1 MGSIEYDDAS
11 NRVTKLVD
19 PCSDSI
25 FGSLQYYDRYT
36 IYTDS
41 KGNKTQYS
49 YSPLDAPTVNVQK
62 VIENFGT
69 TDATTT
75 NYIWNKNLLE
85 KESEPDKDTGAGSVA
100 TSAEYDGKGNLTSA
114 DTTGGQSLKQEVD
127 DKSNVTKITY
137 SSKVSE
143 KYIYDEKSNLKSTT
157 TNFGLTDFNEYDQY
171 GNIIRS
177 VSPTRE
183 NYNRLENAQF
193 EALDTTGYPIN
204 WSRYAG
210 SNAGTYQASSTS
222 FTGNKSAQLTLSGTA
237 NAGYYSQEFAV
248 DSNELQKIYTI
259 STQVKTENATGEG
272 VRLRVYPLNSSKVQL
287 TNKDGARIEFLTAPI
302 TGTVDWTRLS
312 DTFTL
317 PSETAY
323 IRVDL
328 LFKGEGKAYFDNA
341 QVSYGTT
348 LNQFAANENTSFE
361 LGSGATADDWTLNNL
376 ATGDGRTS
384 AVKYAGNYSTR
395 LTGTANVARYAGQY
409 VEIKGKKGE
418 PVTVSGWG
426 YTTSAAT
433 TGKFTISLLLTNASG
448 TSKKYELPF
457 MQGEHAAN
465 EWQFAKNT
473 FIADEDFV
481 RAKVYVNY
489 ENRTGYGYFD
499 NIKVEQTGSAVSK
512 SYTNFGTNLS
522 EETDAQGNIT
532 KFSYDANGNEKSET
546 DPNNVVKLRG
556 YDALDR
562 LESISIGNGVKA
574 IKSSYG
580 FDKQGNVTSRTNP
593 LGYVTS
599 FKYNAINAVERETD
613 PLGKYRYY
621 EYDGETN
628 VTLIE
633 SGDGANKSSVS
644 FTYDLKNNEKSKS
657 VNGTKL
663 YDKTYFKNNLL
674 KSIQVN
680 GVSAPYEF
688 DYDDSK
694 RLTYAKTPDGY
705 SLTNVYETAK
715 ENPANGLRTSY
726 TESMNG
732 VNASIKFAYDGLQ
745 RLTSITTAGGK
756 NYNYYYNESNQPVRL
771 QSASSTQLLDF
782 DTDGQLTKQSILGK
796 DLLQLRYQYQANGNI
811 KTYFDGTKTHSY
823 SYDFADRLASW
834 DNGTKVITYDYD
846 DAGNLL
852 NLNGKSY
859 TYNEANEIKGFTY
872 DFEGNLT
879 KDDRLTYTWDGL
891 GQLTETAEVAN
902 PANKVTY
909 TYHPDGLRKSKI
921 DGTTTYHYYY
931 DGSNLVRVTDANKK
945 TIWAITWNNGKVVNL
960 TNAAGE
966 SFEYVTNH
974 RGDVVRIL
982 DQNGATVAT
991 YDYDPWGNLLAA
1003 EPADSRIKGQPIRYA
1018 GYVYDAET
1026 KLYYLQA
1033 RYYDPAT
1040 ARFISRDP
1048 DPGDEDDPVTMN
1060 GYTYADDNP
1069 ITKTD
1074 PDGKWVWLVINAGFA
1089 IYDGYKAYK
1098 AGKNKKQIAW
1108 AVASN
1113 FFPLGKV
1120 KRIYRATKITKGVG
1134 KTVKAGCNCFVAGT
1148 KVLTDEGEKN
1158 IEDIEV
1164 GDMVL
1169 AKDENDPDGQTAY
1182 KEVTNLFRNQ
1192 RDDIIKLHVGEQ
1204 VIETTDNHPF
1214 WVEGKGWVFAD
1225 ELQIGDKLQ
1234 KADGS
1239 NLTIDKVEFV
1249 KLDEPVTVYN
1259 FTVED
1264 YHTYYVTDI
1273 GIWVHN
1279 TQCNLSKWNKGSF
1292 NNIQGSAEY
1301 HFKKHGK
1308 EVGANDLA
1316 QYIRKA
1322 EEFAR
1327 TAKKG
1332 STKSYVNGAVN
1343 GTIRYKKSGK
1353 YIDIAPNG
1361 TIVSFGKS

>member
-1 MGSIEYDDAS
+1 MS
-11 NRVTKLVD
+11 NFAQRMFSAFCWQD
-19 PCSDSI
+19 P
-25 FGSLQYYDRYT
+25 
-36 IYTDS
+36 
-41 KGNKTQYS
+41 
-49 YSPLDAPTVNVQK
+49 
-62 VIENFGT
+62 
-69 TDATTT
+69 
-75 NYIWNKNLLE
+75 
-85 KESEPDKDTGAGSVA
+85 
-100 TSAEYDGKGNLTSA
+100 
-114 DTTGGQSLKQEVD
+114 
-127 DKSNVTKITY
+127 
-137 SSKVSE
+137 
-143 KYIYDEKSNLKSTT
+143 
-157 TNFGLTDFNEYDQY
+157 
-171 GNIIRS
+171 
-177 VSPTRE
+177 
-183 NYNRLENAQF
+183 
-193 EALDTTGYPIN
+193 
-204 WSRYAG
+204 
-210 SNAGTYQASSTS
+210 
-222 FTGNKSAQLTLSGTA
+222 
-237 NAGYYSQEFAV
+237 
-248 DSNELQKIYTI
+248 
-259 STQVKTENATGEG
+259 
-272 VRLRVYPLNSSKVQL
+272 
-287 TNKDGARIEFLTAPI
+287 
-302 TGTVDWTRLS
+302 
-312 DTFTL
+312 
-317 PSETAY
+317 
-323 IRVDL
+323 
-328 LFKGEGKAYFDNA
+328 
-341 QVSYGTT
+341 
-348 LNQFAANENTSFE
+348 
-361 LGSGATADDWTLNNL
+361 
-376 ATGDGRTS
+376 
-384 AVKYAGNYSTR
+384 
-395 LTGTANVARYAGQY
+395 
-409 VEIKGKKGE
+409 
-418 PVTVSGWG
+418 
-426 YTTSAAT
+426 
-433 TGKFTISLLLTNASG
+433 
-448 TSKKYELPF
+448 
-457 MQGEHAAN
+457 
-465 EWQFAKNT
+465 
-473 FIADEDFV
+473 
-481 RAKVYVNY
+481 
-489 ENRTGYGYFD
+489 
-499 NIKVEQTGSAVSK
+499 
-512 SYTNFGTNLS
+512 
-522 EETDAQGNIT
+522 
-532 KFSYDANGNEKSET
+532 
-546 DPNNVVKLRG
+546 
-556 YDALDR
+556 
-562 LESISIGNGVKA
+562 
-574 IKSSYG
+574 
-580 FDKQGNVTSRTNP
+580 
-593 LGYVTS
+593 
-599 FKYNAINAVERETD
+599 
-613 PLGKYRYY
+613 
-621 EYDGETN
+621 
-628 VTLIE
+628 
-633 SGDGANKSSVS
+633 
-644 FTYDLKNNEKSKS
+644 
-657 VNGTKL
+657 
-663 YDKTYFKNNLL
+663 
-674 KSIQVN
+674 
-680 GVSAPYEF
+680 
-688 DYDDSK
+688 
-694 RLTYAKTPDGY
+694 
-705 SLTNVYETAK
+705 
-715 ENPANGLRTSY
+715 
-726 TESMNG
+726 
-732 VNASIKFAYDGLQ
+732 
-745 RLTSITTAGGK
+745 
-756 NYNYYYNESNQPVRL
+756 
-771 QSASSTQLLDF
+771 
-782 DTDGQLTKQSILGK
+782 
-796 DLLQLRYQYQANGNI
+796 
-811 KTYFDGTKTHSY
+811 
-823 SYDFADRLASW
+823 
-834 DNGTKVITYDYD
+834 
-846 DAGNLL
+846 
-852 NLNGKSY
+852 
-859 TYNEANEIKGFTY
+859 
-872 DFEGNLT
+872 
-879 KDDRLTYTWDGL
+879 
-891 GQLTETAEVAN
+891 
-902 PANKVTY
+902 
-909 TYHPDGLRKSKI
+909 
-921 DGTTTYHYYY
+921 Y